1 MNLITVNWQF
11 HSIFPLCR
19 FIYGACRLFVVLIVE
34 MFYLVWD
41 DPIWVYLDSDSLLAL
56 LISDVVV
63 LGDQIH
69 WVAKFRTRA
78 IL

>member
-1 MNLITVNWQF
+1 
-11 HSIFPLCR
+11 
-19 FIYGACRLFVVLIVE
+19 

-41 DPIWVYLDSDSLLAL
+41 DPIWVHLDSDSLLAL

-63 LGDQIH
+63 LGDEIH